1 MGEMDAR
8 WLREPAHGVDLDRVW
23 IGVTAQ
29 LWRRHAGWLER
40 LAGRLLRSP
49 GLARAL
55 MTTPSLLLPWL
66 IASTVVLGVGAIVT
80 FGTGQPLVAVVAP
93 AVAAAGI
100 AYAYGPGVD
109 PAWELTLSMAVS
121 DRMVLLVRA
130 TAVFSFYAVLGLA
143 ASAASAAS
151 GKAAGITFGWLVPMA
166 AVCAL
171 ALATATLTK
180 SANAGVAAGLLTW
193 AVVVLV
199 TQSGS
204 GKLASAVTA
213 PALLLPYLAVTG
225 CCAAVVL
232 FACRTSKETSWKQG

>member
-8 WLREPAHGVDLDRVW
+8 RLHQAPHDVDLDRVW

-29 LWRRHAGWLER
+29 LWRRNAGWLER

-55 MTTPSLLLPWL
+55 VTTPSLLLPWL
-66 IASTVVLGVGAIVT
+66 ISSTVVLGVGAIVT

-100 AYAYGPGVD
+100 AYAYGPGMD

-130 TAVFSFYAVLGLA
+130 TAVFGFYAVLGLA
-143 ASAASAAS
+143 ASAAS
-151 GKAAGITFGWLVPMA
+151 GTTAGITFGWLLPMA
-166 AVCAL
+166 AVSAL

-180 SANAGVAAGLLTW
+180 SANAGVATGLLTW
-193 AVVVLV
+193 AVVVLI
-199 TQSGS
+199 TRSASGQ
-204 GKLASAVTA
+204 LASAVTA

-232 FACRTSKETSWKQG
+232 FACRTSKEISWKQG